1 MCLVPVAP
9 ACGTMCVCD
18 MTHSYVTHYSF
29 TCMCVSDVQYVTCVV
44 LCGVLQWTHTTVLHC
59 ICFWCA
65 VLVCSTSPVWCV
77 AVETHYSVALYASLM
92 CNASLVWYVAVNTH
106 YSVALYMFLM
116 CSTDVQYITCAVC
129 CSGNTLQ
136 CCTVC
141 VSDMQCITCV
151 VCCSEH
157 TLQCCTVYVS
167 DVQYW
172 CAVHHLCRLPVA
184 SVWDMTSLI

>member
-9 ACGTMCVCD
+9 ACGTICVCD
-18 MTHSYVTHYSF
+18 MTHSYVMHYTTSHVSCTSSSCVWHNVCVWHDSF
-29 TCMCVSDVQYVTCVV
+29 ICDTLLVHVYV
-44 LCGVLQWTHTTVLHC
+44 
-59 ICFWCA
+59 CFWCA
-65 VLVCSTSPVWCV
+65 VCHLCRLVWC
-77 AVETHYSVALYASLM
+77 
-92 CNASLVWYVAVNTH
+92 VAVNTH